1 MPAMTAR
8 RSGFTLLEVLVTLV
22 IVAMFSSVVYAV
34 FLQAVADT
42 RFTEESVLA
51 GRLGQSILTT
61 IERDLSACLPAF
73 GETSHLAGSIEGGR
87 PSQMEFLTAVDS
99 RALLD
104 GKSSEV
110 VKVTYRPYPA
120 EDHPGRWRLYRVEE
134 YGGTSEPGAD
144 PKYALLDGAVKE
156 FVLDYF
162 DGTMWRDRWSE
173 PALPRAVRATVV
185 IERDVQPD
193 ATGPVQ
199 PAQMAF
205 STVVVLPAAR

>member
-1 MPAMTAR
+1 MTAR

-22 IVAMFSSVVYAV
+22 IIAMFSSVVYAV

-73 GETSHLAGSIEGGR
+73 GDAPHLIGSIEGGG
-87 PSQMEFLTAVDS
+87 PSRIEFLTAVDS

-120 EDHPGRWRLYRVEE
+120 EDRPGRWRLYRVEE
-134 YGGTSEPGAD
+134 YGGAAEPSAE
-144 PKYALLDGAVKE
+144 PKYALLDAALKE
-156 FVLDYF
+156 FVLEYF

-173 PALPRAVRATVV
+173 QGLPRAVRATIV

-193 ATGPVQ
+193 ATAPMQ
-199 PAQMAF
+199 AARMAF
-205 STVVVLPAAR
+205 STIVALPAAR